1 MFCAMLI
8 SSRGGPLAAERS
20 AATWWTPMVAPA
32 PARRSSP
39 PATPRG
45 QDEAQ
50 YFPAST
56 SVANFLSRISLPI
69 ASASVTEPPGEFSTT
84 VLMYSL
90 CLPTS
95 AAKLC
100 EIPGEILP
108 IAINLLPLTR
118 SNVIGA
124 ASAPVGSGSG
134 DRRLSPPGNN
144 GAKTRGTRLG
154 RLSVGEARCGPGGG
168 DQALGMIIPP

>member
-1 MFCAMLI
+1 MLI
-8 SSRGGPLAAERS
+8 SSRGGPLAAEPT
-20 AATWWTPMVAPA
+20 AATWCTPMVALS
-32 PARRSSP
+32 PARRSRP
-39 PATPRG
+39 PGNITG
-45 QDEAQ
+45 HEDTQ
-50 YFPAST
+50 YFPASP
-56 SVANFLSRISLPI
+56 SVANFLARISRPL

-100 EIPGEILP
+100 EIPGVMLP
-108 IAINLLPLTR
+108 VAINLLPLTR

-154 RLSVGEARCGPGGG
+154 RLSVGEPGCSSGG
-168 DQALGMIIPP
+168 VATALG